1 MLSYDNYDPF
11 IETVGS
17 ELIPDYNLQI
27 CSNVKVSQCDDQI
40 CVQFYPTFAT
50 EYTIVL
56 TDGEHKLPPL

>member
-27 CSNVKVSQCDDQI
+27 CSNVKVS
-40 CVQFYPTFAT
+40 
-50 EYTIVL
+50 
-56 TDGEHKLPPL
+56 